1 MGYMQE
7 TGFEKEILKLSSS
20 SQKDDTFDDVVP
32 MLNEAI
38 KEAGGDHSAIIEV
51 QEDKAPLFNPALL
64 TFLESWQKT
73 TL

>member
-1 MGYMQE
+1 
-7 TGFEKEILKLSSS
+7 
-20 SQKDDTFDDVVP
+20 

-64 TFLESWQKT
+64 TFPESWQKDKHCDPHFAFISC
-73 TL
+73 